1 MNELAENREA
11 FQRMIDTLYRHAG
24 VVSRLDVVL
33 AAEFL
38 DFPDDVLGIVNLLP
52 PGRYT
57 RERLCNQLNSAIVG
71 HGWGRSL
78 GTVE

>member
-1 MNELAENREA
+1 
-11 FQRMIDTLYRHAG
+11 MIDTLFRQAT
-24 VVSRLDVVL
+24 VVSRLDVVI

-38 DFPDDVLGIVNLLP
+38 DFPADVLGIVNLLP

-57 RERLCNQLNSAIVG
+57 RHRLCNQLNSAIMG
-71 HGWGRSL
+71 HGWGRTL